1 MFTWVGKVPHVPL
14 SRQDVHE
21 FEQELTKHLR
31 TSGGQVNL
39 QAAQKLVHGLGG
51 SRTHVSAVLARPI
64 GTAARQEPHQDLN
77 QSGIRHHL
85 LCCAQVITRGW
96 KT

>member
-1 MFTWVGKVPHVPL
+1 MIRLPRIPL
-14 SRQDVHE
+14 SGQDVHE
-21 FEQELTKHLR
+21 FEQELTKHLG
-31 TSGGQVNL
+31 TSGGEVNL

-51 SRTHVSAVLARPI
+51 CGAHVGTVLARPV
-64 GTAARQEPHQDLN
+64 GTAARQETHQDLN

-85 LCCAQVITRGW
+85 LCCAQVITRGC